1 MSSQQLIVKQR
12 PLLLEALYAGGSAEP
27 LDCVLDLLLAWEVL
41 VWEDYLSIRVTEK
54 PLSSNARHLLD
65 VVYEKG
71 EDACGLLLSAF
82 KQVLPEEQKA
92 ELCFGKECAVFEKK
106 TAGSAAS
113 ALMTDRPELVRRLR
127 DNIDGALNVLVKSG
141 CFTIKDCDGVQLP
154 VYTPS
159 QQVRRLLD
167 QVRFKGEKAARTLLQ
182 YLDQTEPTKP
192 NPEVEKHQRLD
203 RMKNFSASPE
213 ILLYQKKLR
222 SSVASQSHFLSTY
235 GGTGRFSLDD
245 IYTDGLL
252 EVMDSSGETT
262 TLELKDVVGPV
273 GILNKD
279 ADTALLSGEAG
290 SGKSTLLQRLH
301 LLWAREALLT
311 DIYLLFPFSC
321 RKLNAEQRTL
331 SLKELL
337 FLHCC
342 WPDRSQDEVFQ
353 FILDH
358 PHLVLF
364 TFDGLDEF
372 KQGFTD
378 EERHCCPT
386 QPVPIPT
393 LLFNLLQGTLMKG
406 VMKVVASRPQA
417 VGPSLKRYLKK
428 EVHLKGFSPVG
439 IDCFVKKQYSDPAM
453 AKRVIESLQGN
464 TALLSLCH
472 IPVFCWI
479 VTKCHQELLG
489 AEGAIPQTIT
499 DVYLLV
505 LQHFFQRKSS
515 QPQGA
520 LRKDWLEE
528 HLDTVVK
535 LGQLALEGLE
545 ASCYVFSGYELQ
557 KSGLTEHDI
566 NIGFLI
572 YCNDLSV
579 TDCKRY
585 EFLHITLQ
593 CFFAALYII
602 LNHNNN
608 RSAIPK
614 LFQPQHRQPSALPQK
629 CLGHCVKHSVDETE
643 SHTAENLD
651 LQITAQFVSGLL
663 SQQHRNLLI
672 HSCPAALRERKV
684 KQVVKSISK
693 AMQRHFKSIPRPVE
707 GEKKS
712 MHAMPSFVWLIKC
725 IYEMQDNSIAQ
736 DTMAKLD
743 VEHLKLTYCNIG
755 PVECT
760 ALAYVLKHL
769 RNPVGL
775 QLDNNCVGDVGVEQL
790 LPCLNNC
797 HSLYLRNNNIT
808 DEGIRKLVEKGVCC
822 ENFQKIALFNNKLTD
837 ACTQYFALLM
847 KSKQNFLSLRLG
859 NNNITSKGAEQL
871 AEGLSFNRS
880 LQYLGLWG
888 NHIGDRGAEA
898 LANALKNNTTL
909 IWLSL
914 VDNGVGSAGANAL
927 AELVSQSKTMEELW
941 LNKNSIT
948 REGVECLIKALKIN
962 SRVKE
967 IWLRGNN
974 LTPEEEEELSKQESR
989 LTF

>member
-1 MSSQQLIVKQR
+1 MSSQQLVLKQR
-12 PLLLEALYAGGSAEP
+12 ALLLDAVCGGGSAEP

-41 VWEDYLSIRVTEK
+41 IWEDYLSIRVTEK
-54 PLSSNARHLLD
+54 PVSSNARHLLD

-71 EDACGLLLSAF
+71 EDASGLLLAAF
-82 KQVLPEEQKA
+82 KQVLPEEQKS
-92 ELCFGKECAVFEKK
+92 ELCFGKEYAVLEKNRPA
-106 TAGSAAS
+106 TATS
-113 ALMTDRPELVRRLR
+113 ALLTDRPVLVKKLR
-127 DNIDGALNVLVKSG
+127 DNIDEAFDVLMTTG
-141 CFTIKDCDGVQLP
+141 CFTIKDCDGVHLP
-154 VYTPS
+154 AYTPS

-167 QVRFKGEKAARTLLQ
+167 QVRYKGETAARTLLK
-182 YLDQTEPTKP
+182 YLDQTEPENK
-192 NPEVEKHQRLD
+192 EHQILEETIS
-203 RMKNFSASPE
+203 FTASPDT
-213 ILLYQKKLR
+213 LLFQRKLR
-222 SSVASQSHFLSTY
+222 SSVAAQSHFLSTY

-252 EVMDSSGETT
+252 EVMNGSGETT
-262 TLELKDVVGPV
+262 TLELEDVVGPV

-279 ADTALLSGEAG
+279 ADTVLVSGEAG

-301 LLWAREALLT
+301 LLWAREALFT

-321 RKLNAEQRTL
+321 RKLNAEHRAL

-342 WPDRSQDEVFQ
+342 WPDRNQDEVFQ

-378 EERHCCPT
+378 EEHHCCPT

-417 VGPSLKRYLKK
+417 VGPSLKHYLRK
-428 EVHLKGFSPVG
+428 EVHLKGFSPGG
-439 IDCFVKKQYSDPAM
+439 IVCFVKKQYSDPGM
-453 AKRVIESLQGN
+453 AGRVIESLQGN

-489 AEGAIPQTIT
+489 GEDGIPQTVA

-505 LQHFFQRKSS
+505 SQHFFQRKSS

-520 LRKDWLEE
+520 LRKGWLEQ
-528 HLDTVVK
+528 HLDTVLK
-535 LGQLALEGLE
+535 LGQLAMEGLE
-545 ASCYVFSGYELQ
+545 ASCYVFSGHELQ
-557 KSGLTEHDI
+557 RHGLTEHDI
-566 NIGFLI
+566 SMGFLI
-572 YCNDLSV
+572 YCNDMSV
-579 TDCKRY
+579 TDSKRY

-593 CFFAALYII
+593 CFFAALYVI
-602 LNHNNN
+602 LNRRNN

-614 LFQPQHRQPSALPQK
+614 LFQLQHRQPSSLSPK
-629 CLGHCVKHSVDETE
+629 CLGHCVDRSVEEDESKMVE
-643 SHTAENLD
+643 KPN

-663 SQQHRNLLI
+663 SLQHRNLLLDC
-672 HSCPAALRERKV
+672 CPAALREHNV
-684 KQVVKSISK
+684 KQVVRSLSK
-693 AMQRHFKSIPRPVE
+693 AMQRHFKFIPRPVE

-725 IYEMQDNSIAQ
+725 IYEMQDSSIAQ
-736 DTMAKLD
+736 NTMAKLD

-790 LPCLNNC
+790 LPCLHNC

-808 DEGIRKLVEKGVCC
+808 DEGIRKLVEKGVHC
-822 ENFQKIALFNNKLTD
+822 ERFQKLALFNNKLTD
-837 ACTQYFALLM
+837 ACTQHFAWLM

-859 NNNITSKGAEQL
+859 NNNITSQGAEQL
-871 AEGLSFNRS
+871 AEGLSCNRS
-880 LQYLGLWG
+880 LQFLGLWG
-888 NHIGDRGAEA
+888 NHTGDRGATA
-898 LANALKNNTTL
+898 LANALKNNTEL

-914 VDNGVGSAGANAL
+914 VDNGVGSAGASAL
-927 AELVSQSKTMEELW
+927 AELISQSKTLEELW
-941 LNKNSIT
+941 LNKNVIS
-948 REGVECLIKALKIN
+948 RDGVECLIKALKMN

-967 IWLRGNN
+967 VWLKGNN
-974 LTPEEEEELSKQESR
+974 LSPEEEEELKKEESR

>member
-1 MSSQQLIVKQR
+1 MSSQQLVLKQR
-12 PLLLEALYAGGSAEP
+12 ALLLDALCGGGSAEP

-41 VWEDYLSIRVTEK
+41 IWEDYLIIRVTEK
-54 PLSSNARHLLD
+54 PVSSNARCLLD

-71 EDACGLLLSAF
+71 EDASGLLLAAF
-82 KQVLPEEQKA
+82 KQVLPEEQKS
-92 ELCFGKECAVFEKK
+92 ELCFGKEYAVLEKNRPA
-106 TAGSAAS
+106 TATS
-113 ALMTDRPELVRRLR
+113 ALLTDRPVLVRKLR
-127 DNIDGALNVLVKSG
+127 DNIHEALDVLMTTG

-167 QVRFKGEKAARTLLQ
+167 QVRFKGETAARTLLK
-182 YLDQTEPTKP
+182 YLDQTEPINKEHQILEETK
-192 NPEVEKHQRLD
+192 R
-203 RMKNFSASPE
+203 FTASPDT
-213 ILLYQKKLR
+213 LLYQKKLR
-222 SSVASQSHFLSTY
+222 SSVAAQSHFLSTY

-245 IYTDGLL
+245 IYTNGLL
-252 EVMDSSGETT
+252 EVMNGCGETT
-262 TLELKDVVGPV
+262 TLELEDVVGPV

-279 ADTALLSGEAG
+279 ADTVLVSGEAG
-290 SGKSTLLQRLH
+290 NGKSTLLQRLH
-301 LLWAREALLT
+301 LLWARESLLT

-321 RKLNAEQRTL
+321 RKLNTEHRVL

-342 WPDRSQDEVFQ
+342 WPDRNQDEVFQ
-353 FILDH
+353 FILDQ

-417 VGPSLKRYLKK
+417 VGPSLKRYLRK

-439 IDCFVKKQYSDPAM
+439 IDCFVKKQYRDPGM
-453 AKRVIESLQGN
+453 AGRIIESLQGN
-464 TALLSLCH
+464 SALHSLCH

-489 AEGAIPQTIT
+489 GEDCIPQTIT

-505 LQHFFQRKSS
+505 LQHFFLRKSS

-520 LRKDWLEE
+520 LRKGWLEQ
-528 HLDTVVK
+528 HLDTVLK
-535 LGQLALEGLE
+535 LGQLAMEGLE
-545 ASCYVFSGYELQ
+545 ASCYVFSGHELQ
-557 KSGLTEHDI
+557 RHGLTEHDI
-566 NIGFLI
+566 SIGFLI
-572 YCNDLSV
+572 YCYDMSV
-579 TDCKRY
+579 TDSKRY

-593 CFFAALYII
+593 CFFAALYVI
-602 LNHNNN
+602 LNRSNN
-608 RSAIPK
+608 RSDIPK
-614 LFQPQHRQPSALPQK
+614 LFLSHRQPSGLSPK
-629 CLGHCVKHSVDETE
+629 FLGHCVDCSGEKDESKMVE
-643 SHTAENLD
+643 KPD
-651 LQITAQFVSGLL
+651 LQITAQFASGLL
-663 SQQHRNLLI
+663 SLQHRNLLLDC
-672 HSCPAALRERKV
+672 CPAALRERRV
-684 KQVVKSISK
+684 KQVVKSLSK
-693 AMQRHFKSIPRPVE
+693 AMQRHFKCIPGPVE

-725 IYEMQDNSIAQ
+725 IYEMQNNSIAR

-790 LPCLNNC
+790 LPCLHNC

-808 DEGIRKLVEKGVCC
+808 DEGIRKLVEKGVHC
-822 ENFQKIALFNNKLTD
+822 EHFQKLALFNNKLTD
-837 ACTQYFALLM
+837 SCMQHFALLM

-859 NNNITSKGAEQL
+859 NNNITSQGAEQL
-871 AEGLSFNRS
+871 AEGLSCNRS
-880 LQYLGLWG
+880 LQFLGLWG
-888 NHIGDRGAEA
+888 NHIGDSGAAA
-898 LANALKNNTTL
+898 LANALKNNTE
-909 IWLSL
+909 IKWFSL
-914 VDNGVGSAGANAL
+914 VDNGVGSAGASAL
-927 AELVSQSKTMEELW
+927 AELVSQSKTLEELW
-941 LNKNSIT
+941 LNKNFIS
-948 REGVECLIKALKIN
+948 RDGVECLIKALKMN

-967 IWLRGNN
+967 VWLKGNN
-974 LTPEEEEELSKQESR
+974 LSPEEEQELKKEESR
-989 LTF
+989 LIF

>member
-1 MSSQQLIVKQR
+1 MTAHQLILKQR
-12 PLLLEALYAGGSAEP
+12 AELLAVLCGGGSAEP
-27 LDCVLDLLLAWEVL
+27 LDCVLDLLLACEVL
-41 VWEDYLSIRVTEK
+41 VWEDYLSIRVVEK
-54 PLSSNARHLLD
+54 PLCSNVRQLFD
-65 VVYEKG
+65 VVYDKG
-71 EDACGLLLSAF
+71 EDACSLLLAAMN
-82 KQVLPEEQKA
+82 QVLPEEQKA
-92 ELCFGKECAVFEKK
+92 GLCFGKECAVLGKNRPD
-106 TAGSAAS
+106 TATLTLLA
-113 ALMTDRPELVRRLR
+113 DRPVLVRKLR
-127 DNIDGALNVLVKSG
+127 DNIDGALNALLTTG
-141 CFTIKDCDGVQLP
+141 CFTIKDCDAVQLP

-167 QVRFKGEKAARTLLQ
+167 QVRFKGETAAKTLLQ
-182 YLDQTEPTKP
+182 YLEQTETTRP
-192 NPEVEKHQRLD
+192 NPEDKENHL
-203 RMKNFSASPE
+203 SANC
-213 ILLYQKKLR
+213 LLYQKKLR
-222 SSVASQSHFLSTY
+222 SSVAAQSHSLSTY

-252 EVMDSSGETT
+252 EVMDGSGETL
-262 TLELKDVVGPV
+262 TLGLEDVVGPL
-273 GILNKD
+273 GTLNED
-279 ADTALLSGEAG
+279 ADTVLVSGEAG

-311 DIYLLFPFSC
+311 NTFLLFPFSC
-321 RKLNAEQRTL
+321 RKLNSEHREL

-358 PHLVLF
+358 PNLALF

-386 QPVPIPT
+386 KQVPIPI

-406 VMKVVASRPQA
+406 VMKVATSRPQA
-417 VGPSLKRYLKK
+417 VGPSLKHYLRK
-428 EVHLKGFSPVG
+428 EVLLKGFSPGG
-439 IDCFVKKQYSDPAM
+439 IDCYVKKHHSDPAM
-453 AKRVIESLQGN
+453 ARRVIESLQAN
-464 TALLSLCH
+464 TVLLSLCH

-489 AEGAIPQTIT
+489 GQDVIPQTIT
-499 DVYLLV
+499 DVSLLV
-505 LQHFFQRKSS
+505 LQHFFQRKSP
-515 QPQGA
+515 QPQGVLGKA
-520 LRKDWLEE
+520 WLEE
-528 HLDTVVK
+528 HLDTVLK

-557 KSGLTEHDI
+557 RNGLTEQDVSL
-566 NIGFLI
+566 GFLI

-593 CFFAALYII
+593 CFFAALYVV
-602 LNHNNN
+602 LNRNSD
-608 RSAIPK
+608 RSAVSR
-614 LFQPQHRQPSALPQK
+614 LFQPQYRQLSGLSQR
-629 CLGHCVKHSVDETE
+629 CLGHCIDSSVEEVE
-643 SHTAENLD
+643 SHVTETPN

-663 SQQHRNLLI
+663 SQRHHNLLLEC
-672 HSCPAALRERKV
+672 CPTAVRERKV
-684 KQVVKSISK
+684 KQVVKSLSK
-693 AMQRHFKSIPRPVE
+693 GMQRHFKSIPRPVE

-760 ALAYVLKHL
+760 ALSYVLKYL

-775 QLDNNCVGDVGVEQL
+775 QLDNNSVGDVGAEQL
-790 LPCLNNC
+790 LPCLHIC
-797 HSLYLRNNNIT
+797 HSLYLRNNNIS
-808 DEGIRKLVEKGVCC
+808 DEGIRKLLEKGMKC
-822 ENFQKIALFNNKLTD
+822 ESFQKIALFNNNLTD
-837 ACTQYFALLM
+837 ACTQHFALLL

-859 NNNITSKGAEQL
+859 NNNITSQGAEQL
-871 AEGLSFNRS
+871 AEGLSYNQS
-880 LQYLGLWG
+880 LQFLGLWG
-888 NHIGDRGAEA
+888 NKIGDRGAEA
-898 LANALKNNTTL
+898 LAAALKNSTTL

-914 VDNGVGSAGANAL
+914 VDNGVGSAGACAL
-927 AELVSQSKTMEELW
+927 AKLISQSKTLEQLW
-941 LNKNSIT
+941 LNKNCIS
-948 REGVECLIKALKIN
+948 REGVECLIEALKMN
-962 SRVKE
+962 SSVKE
-967 IWLRGNN
+967 VWLRGNN
-974 LTPEEEEELSKQESR
+974 LSPEEEEELSKQESR